1 MYGLECIRWLN
12 SASSGLW
19 TEGTGQEDPGR
30 GPSFFI
36 CLHFLYGT
44 SKHSKI
50 ENPCPRI
57 FLWSPRMKRQLLTL
71 WCKPPKMTDF
81 PLSYLTRLQKN
92 HAFWGG
98 QARSLKQ
105 ESVLNRRT
113 QKEPLAGHE
122 VVLGAKWPAHGKS
135 PEATGHAYYGRMLVV
150 LWQPFKKFMCL
161 YAFRKRVLI
170 GHTPISSV
178 SRGRWITKWK
188 VFSALGIEARR
199 APRQCGVC
207 WQFSVWLL
215 CLC

>member
-1 MYGLECIRWLN
+1 MTSQNEKTVIN
-12 SASSGLW
+12 SVMQTTKNDRLSPQLFLLGSRRIMSS
-19 TEGTGQEDPGR
+19 EGV
-30 GPSFFI
+30 
-36 CLHFLYGT
+36 
-44 SKHSKI
+44 KHSPSSK
-50 ENPCPRI
+50 N
-57 FLWSPRMKRQLLTL
+57 
-71 WCKPPKMTDF
+71 
-81 PLSYLTRLQKN
+81 QK
-92 HAFWGG
+92 
-98 QARSLKQ
+98 
-105 ESVLNRRT
+105 SVLNRRT

-178 SRGRWITKWK
+178 SRGRWITKWR
-188 VFSALGIEARR
+188 VFSDLGIEARR

-207 WQFSVWLL
+207 WRFSVWLL

>member
-1 MYGLECIRWLN
+1 MYVLECIRWLN
-12 SASSGLW
+12 TASSGLW

-50 ENPCPRI
+50 KNPCPRI
-57 FLWSPRMKRQLLTL
+57 FLWSPRIKRQLLTL
-71 WCKPPKMTDF
+71 WCCHQKWPAF
-81 PLSYLTRLQKN
+81 SSVILTRLQKN
-92 HAFWGG
+92 LVFRGG
-98 QARSLKQ
+98 QALSLKQ
-105 ESVLNRRT
+105 ESEISSE
-113 QKEPLAGHE
+113 QKNPKGAGHE

-178 SRGRWITKWK
+178 SRGRWITK
-188 VFSALGIEARR
+188 
-199 APRQCGVC
+199 
-207 WQFSVWLL
+207 
-215 CLC
+215 

>member
-1 MYGLECIRWLN
+1 MYVLECIRWLN
-12 SASSGLW
+12 TASSGLW

-50 ENPCPRI
+50 KNPCPRI
-57 FLWSPRMKRQLLTL
+57 FLWSPRIKRQLLTL
-71 WCKPPKMTDF
+71 WCCHQKWLAF
-81 PLSYLTRLQKN
+81 SSVILTRLQKN
-92 HAFWGG
+92 PSSKN
-98 QARSLKQ
+98 QK
-105 ESVLNRRT
+105 SVLNRRT

-178 SRGRWITKWK
+178 SRGRWITK
-188 VFSALGIEARR
+188 
-199 APRQCGVC
+199 
-207 WQFSVWLL
+207 
-215 CLC
+215 

>member
-105 ESVLNRRT
+105 ES
-113 QKEPLAGHE
+113 E
-122 VVLGAKWPAHGKS
+122 
-135 PEATGHAYYGRMLVV
+135 
-150 LWQPFKKFMCL
+150 
-161 YAFRKRVLI
+161 
-170 GHTPISSV
+170 ISSEQKNSKGAISWQWSSPWCKV
-178 SRGRWITKWK
+178 TCPWKISRGDRPCLLWK
-188 VFSALGIEARR
+188 NAGCVMATLQEVYVS
-199 APRQCGVC
+199 
-207 WQFSVWLL
+207 L
-215 CLC
+215 CF